1 MLWKHKSFW
10 KFPWKDLLDNIKNQ
24 EILMKK
30 LIFIIVILTL
40 GVACDNE
47 PEMKPEIK
55 AEATEK
61 DSIQN
66 YQGNFISV
74 GSDAVLK
81 GENFVYQVK
90 MDSMANLLKESLKK
104 YQLDDINIVPVEVK
118 GKVIDNK
125 LRKGYSQV
133 IEIREIVEIFARKQ
147 SENTEKK
154 K

>member
-1 MLWKHKSFW
+1 
-10 KFPWKDLLDNIKNQ
+10 
-24 EILMKK
+24 MKK

-47 PEMKPEIK
+47 PGIKPEIK

-125 LRKGYSQV
+125 VRKGYSKV
-133 IEIREIVEIFARKQ
+133 IEIKEIVEIFARKQ

>member
-1 MLWKHKSFW
+1 M
-10 KFPWKDLLDNIKNQ
+10 DNIKNQ

-30 LIFIIVILTL
+30 IIFAIVILTL
-40 GVACDNE
+40 GIACENE
-47 PEMKPEIK
+47 PEIKPEIK

-104 YQLDDINIVPVEVK
+104 YQLEDMNIVPVEVK

-125 LRKGYSQV
+125 VKKGYSKV

-147 SENTEKK
+147 SENTEIKK
-154 K
+154 

>member
-1 MLWKHKSFW
+1 
-10 KFPWKDLLDNIKNQ
+10 
-24 EILMKK
+24 MKK

-90 MDSMANLLKESLKK
+90 MDSMAMLLKESLKK